1 MLSCYI
7 YYWNNSNYLVLVICC
22 GNSRNLCQILCV
34 VLLQQKVELWR
45 LFINFFFKD
54 DVLVICFGMNV
65 TSLLFYKHLVF
76 CVMPDEAI
84 GGNGEDKTLLGLL
97 DVSKGNCMAF

>member
-1 MLSCYI
+1 MEILVTFAKYFALCYCNKRLSYGV
-7 YYWNNSNYLVLVICC
+7 YLLI
-22 GNSRNLCQILCV
+22 
-34 VLLQQKVELWR
+34 
-45 LFINFFFKD
+45 FFFKD